1 MIRGNI
7 SLLSNKL
14 TGGDYLLSFLDL
26 KGQKVKD
33 VNFIDKGMVDES
45 IELIFENDDR
55 IQIIL
60 NKVEPDAIR
69 LIDGRTISKSN
80 D

>member
-1 MIRGNI
+1 M
-7 SLLSNKL
+7 

-69 LIDGRTISKSN
+69 LIDERTISKSN

>member
-1 MIRGNI
+1 M
-7 SLLSNKL
+7 
-14 TGGDYLLSFLDL
+14 LSFLDL

-69 LIDGRTISKSN
+69 LIDERTISKSN

>member
-69 LIDGRTISKSN
+69 LIDERTISKSN

>member
-1 MIRGNI
+1 M
-7 SLLSNKL
+7 
-14 TGGDYLLSFLDL
+14 LSFLDL